1 MDVCVSQCCMLSG
14 GGLGVGLNTRPEES
28 YTVWCVSVIVKPR
41 YRGGPGPPRAVA
53 QRKKKYKI
61 FLGY

>member
-1 MDVCVSQCCMLSG
+1 MLSG